1 VEHVVEAAGSIER
14 LSIAVLVDGNYRT
27 ITDATGKKTREYV
40 ERTQEEL
47 GKLDA
52 IVKNAI
58 GFNKAR
64 GDQITVSS
72 MPFDSSREMEVAEEF
87 ARAERYRFWQNII
100 QKGIMALMAIAI
112 LLTANI
118 LLRRSRKNGESL
130 GGAD

>member
-1 VEHVVEAAGSIER
+1 
-14 LSIAVLVDGNYRT
+14 
-27 ITDATGKKTREYV
+27 
-40 ERTQEEL
+40 
-47 GKLDA
+47 
-52 IVKNAI
+52 
-58 GFNKAR
+58 
-64 GDQITVSS
+64 
-72 MPFDSSREMEVAEEF
+72 MEVAEEF